1 MSKIIYRNTLL
12 LKSETMETC
21 INLSEDIASEIR
33 LIKKIGLYRD
43 EGEFIKDAVNTFL
56 SARKDLRES
65 LAIELYKDGKISLGR
80 FAELMN
86 LSYEESKELL
96 VSQRIK
102 IRRGSKTHQEMTQGA
117 RRLLDLVQ

>member
-1 MSKIIYRNTLL
+1 
-12 LKSETMETC
+12 METC

-65 LAIELYKDGKISLGR
+65 LAIELYKDGKICR
-80 FAELMN
+80 TDEP
-86 LSYEESKELL
+86 
-96 VSQRIK
+96 
-102 IRRGSKTHQEMTQGA
+102 
-117 RRLLDLVQ
+117 DL